1 MPSEN
6 HSSSKE
12 AQSGLKEITLDQ
24 LQKNKQEEE
33 LNTHFKNI
41 SPNDKVQNNVRRID
55 PKSIRLLSSRGTKK
69 EIINLNPQNPQN
81 GRFESARQIQNQSST
96 NLVKTQ
102 QISDEN
108 EDILMRSQ
116 ANGNIEQS
124 CNSQDI
130 RTEIESASFQ
140 DISEPNIKEKVSDG
154 NDSAELMS
162 SI

>member
-69 EIINLNPQNPQN
+69 EIINLNPQNSQN

-140 DISEPNIKEKVSDG
+140 DISEPNKKEKVSDG